1 MRRLVII
8 LGAWSVF
15 SLVLFGVGLV
25 ISEGEPICEGPLILG
40 AGDSE
45 PPSCEDPIDAW
56 PTAVQQWAIS
66 TVALGVVVTVIGL
79 RPRADAAAPTG

>member
-8 LGAWSVF
+8 LGAWSF
-15 SLVLFGVGLV
+15 FCLALFAVGLV
-25 ISEGEPICEGPLILG
+25 MSEGEPMCEGPLILG

-56 PTAVQQWAIS
+56 PTAVQYWAIS
-66 TVALGVVVTVIGL
+66 MVGLGLGVAVVGV
-79 RPRADAAAPTG
+79 RRRADTAAPTG